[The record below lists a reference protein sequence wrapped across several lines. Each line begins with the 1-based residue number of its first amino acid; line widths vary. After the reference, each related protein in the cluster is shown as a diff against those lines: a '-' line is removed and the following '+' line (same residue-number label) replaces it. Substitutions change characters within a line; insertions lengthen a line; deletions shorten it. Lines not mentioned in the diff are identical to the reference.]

1 MSPQL
6 PLCSSKQVIS
16 VLKRCGFE
24 RGPKSSGSHQSYVK
38 EMPSDRKITV
48 IVVEGKSQ
56 IPRGT
61 LRGILRR
68 AHIKSEEF
76 VALLR

>member
-1 MSPQL
+1 
-6 PLCSSKQVIS
+6 
-16 VLKRCGFE
+16 
-24 RGPKSSGSHQSYVK
+24 
-38 EMPSDRKITV
+38 MPSDRKITV